1 MYWITARDRPGL
13 VSMKLCQGYRVIG
26 GECSGYGYVIELLD
40 VIPEYLGMHYVFGR
54 VLFRR

>member
-54 VLFRR
+54 